1 MKKWYDAYTGLPFR
15 HLGNDPKTGI
25 DCFNLCAL
33 ILKQRLSAN
42 VKVLT
47 STFCNIVDA
56 DWYNK
61 TNESFLDEFNNPE
74 NGFIKVTDLKIYDIV
89 VMSIGSTNVPNHC
102 AMYVDDNKVLHI
114 MDKHLSWISP
124 YGNYYK
130 QYTTGIYRWKN
141 LNN

>member
-1 MKKWYDAYTGLPFR
+1 MKKWYNAYTGLPFR

-33 ILKQRLSAN
+33 ILKQQLSAN

-61 TNESFLDEFNNPE
+61 TNESFLDEFITTEDNLSL
-74 NGFIKVTDLKIYDIV
+74 DLSKYP
-89 VMSIGSTNVPNHC
+89 S
-102 AMYVDDNKVLHI
+102 
-114 MDKHLSWISP
+114 
-124 YGNYYK
+124 GNYYLHFNSEGAVQGCGLEK
-130 QYTTGIYRWKN
+130 VQKISNPSNVILHDRIHYLGFPF
-141 LNN
+141 